1 MVILYV
7 ICVSYVSTFR
17 FLKQQNVDDS
27 ITNHDDSK
35 VYVAPMS
42 IRTRSGARFLNG
54 TLGLVID
61 PTFLTKL
68 HYQKVNVNVPQREKS
83 CKVDNAI
90 DHVAFEVFKKIR
102 NGVMNSREIIEHTA
116 ADGIRT
122 RTPRILCMA
131 YTRHSGAHSR
141 IEAIANTWEKE
152 CDGFFAA
159 SNATGLSIGAINLTH
174 KGPEAYGNMWQ
185 KVRSMWA

>member
-1 MVILYV
+1 
-7 ICVSYVSTFR
+7 
-17 FLKQQNVDDS
+17 
-27 ITNHDDSK
+27 
-35 VYVAPMS
+35 MS
-42 IRTRSGARFLNG
+42 IHTRTGARFLNG

-68 HYQKVNVNVPQREKS
+68 HNQKVNVNVPQREKS

-141 IEAIANTWEKE
+141 IEAIANTWGKE
-152 CDGFFAA
+152 CDDFFAA
-159 SNATGLSIGAINLTH
+159 SNATDLSIGIFKLTH
-174 KGPEAYGNMWQ
+174 KGAEAFRNMSQ
-185 KVRSMWA
+185 KVRSMWAYAYENFLDAYIFSHLW